1 MIDPK
6 IYLAKATKN
15 KDGTFTDGEAID
27 IQAYFNGAK
36 YNSVDGLET
45 YGKPRTYTEEYPE
58 KESIDVFHP
67 NNVTREKTDFTLK
80 LYFFD
85 PNNSTDETTA
95 IAAIDE
101 AYHKFVE
108 YITGGYIKF
117 WDNVRQRKVYLSYQ
131 ENTKPTVDKL
141 YGLVYKDV
149 SFKFVNVFG
158 KSFPLDDTEKV
169 WTETTT
175 E

>member
-15 KDGTFTDGEAID
+15 QDGTFTDGEAIE
-27 IQAYFNGAK
+27 IQTYFIGAK
-36 YNSVDGLET
+36 YNAVDGLET

-67 NNVTREKTDFTLK
+67 DNVTREKTDFTLK

-108 YITGGYIKF
+108 YITGGYLKF
-117 WDNVRQRKVYLSYQ
+117 WDYV
-131 ENTKPTVDKL
+131 
-141 YGLVYKDV
+141 
-149 SFKFVNVFG
+149 
-158 KSFPLDDTEKV
+158 
-169 WTETTT
+169 
-175 E
+175 

>member
-15 KDGTFTDGEAID
+15 QDGTFTDGEAVE
-27 IQAYFNGAK
+27 IQTYFNGAK
-36 YNSVDGLET
+36 YNAVDGLET

-67 NNVTREKTDFTLK
+67 DNVTREKTDFILK

-85 PNNSTDETTA
+85 PNNSAYETTA

-108 YITGGYIKF
+108 YITGSYIKF

-131 ENTKPTVDKL
+131 ESTKPTADKL

-158 KSFPLDDTEKV
+158 KSFPLDDTDKI
-169 WTETTT
+169 WNQ
-175 E
+175 

>member
-1 MIDPK
+1 M
-6 IYLAKATKN
+6 L
-15 KDGTFTDGEAID
+15 FR
-27 IQAYFNGAK
+27 
-36 YNSVDGLET
+36 S
-45 YGKPRTYTEEYPE
+45 
-58 KESIDVFHP
+58 
-67 NNVTREKTDFTLK
+67 REKTDFTLK

-85 PNNSTDETTA
+85 PNNNSDETTA

-131 ENTKPTVDKL
+131 ESTKPSVDKL

-158 KSFPLDDTEKV
+158 KSFPLDDTDKI
-169 WTETTT
+169 WNQ
-175 E
+175 